1 MNILCKVI
9 TDILH
14 IVGILIVCRSY
25 LKLEEK
31 IKDKYRYI
39 KVFIV
44 SIVSTLIINAIEN
57 ETVALIMYLLCVEM
71 IVQICYFGDY
81 KKLFICAIWV
91 SFIVEIIDAISFS
104 AINTICVVS
113 KYYNVILE
121 ELIAVL
127 LSMIIIH
134 LVSILLARITYEG
147 VKNVSLKYL
156 ILFTLILFADLM
168 MLLLMVNVTLEE
180 IAYKNKVMYMIAY
193 IFATIGTFIQLS
205 AVILLLVSRNIH
217 KEKQRIIEQYLEEQV
232 KHYEYL
238 NEKEKETK
246 KFRHDIRGHLYFLN
260 KLKSE
265 GKDKE
270 FNLYFQEI
278 IDKVDDLGNSVN
290 VGNDIVN
297 AVLSKAYADAL
308 GKNIKMNVIG
318 RFPTECNISAYNLCT
333 IFLNLLS
340 NAIEAADKAIK
351 KEVWVICQYT
361 QKQIIIE
368 IGNFYSDEN
377 ELDKNQLGTTKKEKE
392 YHGWGLKNV
401 EDSVLN
407 CKGLMDI
414 EVKDDKFVV
423 SLTLNNQKEVIT
435 E

>member
-14 IVGILIVCRSY
+14 IVGILIVCRCY

-31 IKDKYRYI
+31 IEDEYRYI
-39 KVFIV
+39 KIFIV
-44 SIVSTLIINAIEN
+44 SIVSALIINAIEN
-57 ETVALIMYLLCVEM
+57 KTVALIMYLLCIEI

-81 KKLFICAIWV
+81 KKLFVCAIWV
-91 SFIVEIIDAISFS
+91 SFIVEIIDELSFL
-104 AINTICVVS
+104 AINTICVVA
-113 KYYNVILE
+113 KYYNIILE

-127 LSMIIIH
+127 LSMIIIY

-147 VKNVSLKYL
+147 VKNVSLRYL
-156 ILFTLILFADLM
+156 ILFTLILFSDLM

-180 IAYKNKVMYMIAY
+180 IAYKNEVMYIIAY
-193 IFATIGTFIQLS
+193 IFAVIGTFIQLA

-217 KEKQRIIEQYLEEQV
+217 KEKQRIVEQYLEEQV

-260 KLKSE
+260 KLKNE

-297 AVLSKAYADAL
+297 AVLSKTYADTL
-308 GKNIKMNVIG
+308 DKNIKMNVTG
-318 RFPTECNISAYNLCT
+318 RFPAECNISAYNLCT

-351 KEVWVICQYT
+351 REIWVICQYT

-368 IGNFYSDEN
+368 VGNFYCDKN
-377 ELDKNQLGTTKKEKE
+377 KLDKNQLGTTKEEKE

-401 EDSVLN
+401 EDSVLD

-414 EVKDDKFVV
+414 EIKNDKFVV
-423 SLTLNNQKEVIT
+423 SLTLNNENRG
-435 E
+435 